1 MTQEREKGELLYRFV
16 MNLFRITE
24 TKHYNNGLSFIEKY
38 YQKQF
43 NVFLYLNLVQ
53 CRHTTGQVELFAQ
66 HCHRLHV
73 TVVFDA
79 TTSDSGDRAIPAR
92 CIWKH
97 DIYFTEL
104 QKRHCNKVMFL

>member
-43 NVFLYLNLVQ
+43 NVFLW
-53 CRHTTGQVELFAQ
+53 TIT
-66 HCHRLHV
+66 
-73 TVVFDA
+73 
-79 TTSDSGDRAIPAR
+79 
-92 CIWKH
+92 
-97 DIYFTEL
+97 
-104 QKRHCNKVMFL
+104 